1 VIRMVRELVIIGA
14 GGFGR
19 EASLLV
25 EQINATAGIVAFKL
39 LGFIDKD
46 QSKWG
51 SKYRGYSVLG
61 DTDLFKQPGFK
72 PEVICVIAEPQI
84 KQRIVENEVSM
95 ELCYANLIH
104 PDVQYSAA
112 DVKVGKGV
120 LINKGCL
127 LTTNI
132 RIGNHVS
139 INPGCGIGHDVVI
152 GDYTTL
158 MWRVNLSGNV
168 TVGEGCLIGSG
179 ATVLQ
184 GLSIGRGVTVGAG
197 AVVTKDLPD
206 GCTAVGVPARVIKEA
221 PSPRPS
227 PSRGEGI

>member
-1 VIRMVRELVIIGA
+1 VNAMVRELVILGA

-25 EQINATAGIVAFKL
+25 EQINAAAGIVEFKL
-39 LGFIDKD
+39 LGFIDSD
-46 QSKWG
+46 RSKWG
-51 SKYRGYSVLG
+51 LTHRGYSVLG
-61 DTDLFKQPGFK
+61 DMNLFKQPEFK

-84 KQRIVENEVSM
+84 KQRIVENVPL

-112 DVKVGKGV
+112 DVRVGEGV

-184 GLSIGRGVTVGAG
+184 GLTIGSGVTVGAG

-206 GCTAVGVPARVIKEA
+206 GCTAVGVPARVIK
-221 PSPRPS
+221 
-227 PSRGEGI
+227 

>member
-1 VIRMVRELVIIGA
+1 MISMLKELVILGA

-25 EQINATAGIVAFKL
+25 EQINAAAGEVGLKM
-39 LGFIDKD
+39 LGFIDDD

-51 SKYRGYSVLG
+51 HIMRGYPVLG
-61 DTDLFKQPGFK
+61 GWDYLSRLAE
-72 PEVICVIAEPQI
+72 EVLAICVVGDPVSKKRMLAKAAEYGRKYI
-84 KQRIVENEVSM
+84 
-95 ELCYANLIH
+95 NLLDPALVPGTDI
-104 PDVQYSAA
+104 SL
-112 DVKVGKGV
+112 GEGV
-120 LINKGCL
+120 LINRGGL

-132 RIGNHVS
+132 VIGNHVS

-158 MWRVNLSGNV
+158 MWRINLSGNV

-184 GLSIGRGVTVGAG
+184 GLTISNGVTVGAG
-197 AVVTKDLPD
+197 AVVNKDLPA
-206 GCTAVGVPARVIKEA
+206 GCTAVGVPARIIKGA

-227 PSRGEGI
+227 PARG